1 MRRPTV
7 ALLLA
12 PAILFLLLGFVA
24 PLAFGLGES
33 LQAGADRYIRIFSD
47 PYYIEV
53 IASTLALSAVVTLVT
68 LAIGYPYALILS
80 RARGWTKA
88 ALLLLLVAPLLV
100 NVVVRSFGWMVIF
113 GRSGLIN
120 AVLSALALPSLD
132 MLNSWTAIAIAL
144 VHVLMP
150 FMVLSIAATLEN
162 LDPAL
167 EEAATTL
174 GARPIHRF
182 LYVIAP
188 LSLHGAVTG
197 AILVFALCMGS
208 FVTVMMMGDNSTM
221 VLPLLIYQQLSVV
234 GDGAFAASLGM
245 VLLATVL
252 LVFWLQGR
260 LVKSLQP

>member
-12 PAILFLLLGFVA
+12 PAILFLVLGFVA
-24 PLAFGLGES
+24 PLTFGLGAS
-33 LQAGADRYIRIFSD
+33 LQAGLGLYIRIFGD
-47 PYYIEV
+47 AYYVEV
-53 IASTLALSAVVTLVT
+53 IATTLSLSAVVTLLT
-68 LAIGYPYALILS
+68 LVIGYPYALILS
-80 RARGWTKA
+80 RARGWAKA

-100 NVVVRSFGWMVIF
+100 NVVVRSFGWMVVF

-120 AVLSALALPSLD
+120 AVFIGLGLPALD
-132 MLNSWTAIAIAL
+132 MLNSWTAITVAL

-167 EEAATTL
+167 EEAAATL
-174 GARPIHRF
+174 GARPIRGI
-182 LYVIAP
+182 LYVIVP
-188 LSLHGAVTG
+188 LTLHGVMTG

-208 FVTVMMMGDNSTM
+208 FVTVMMMGNNSTM
-221 VLPLLIYQQLSVV
+221 VLPLLIYQQLSVA
-234 GDGAFAASLGM
+234 GDQAFATALGM

-252 LVFWLQGR
+252 AVFWVQGR
-260 LVKSLQP
+260 LVRGLRP